1 MNKFLYKLRNGL
13 IAGLLLL
20 GITNISLAE
29 SKAQKSAEQAEPEKG
44 IHGGRLLKEGDFVVE
59 LSIFETGIP
68 PEFRT
73 WATLNGEPVNPNN
86 VSLKIVL
93 SRLGGIKDHINFMPQ
108 DDFLRGD
115 MEIYE
120 PHSFVVTIQAKY
132 QDKEYEWRYD
142 NFEGRVMIQS
152 DIAKAM
158 EIKTEIAS
166 EALLNE
172 TIKSYGKLAALPEK
186 MVDISAR
193 FDGLIKNV
201 FVNLG
206 QKVKKGQRLLVI
218 ESDESLKSYDITS
231 PMDGYITKRNATAGE
246 HTRDR
251 VLFKIENHDNLM
263 AEFLVFPSKI
273 NLIKEG
279 LKVDFYVTEMNVKS
293 QGIITQIDRNL
304 QTNQSTV
311 VRVLVD
317 NKSGL
322 LSPGMFIKGD
332 IEVSEFMA
340 SLAVKRNALQRFRDF
355 TVVYAKFGN
364 EYEVRML
371 ELGRVSGDWV
381 EVLGG
386 LKPGTEYVTDNSY
399 IIKADIEKSGASHDH

>member
-1 MNKFLYKLRNGL
+1 MNIVLNTLRNGL
-13 IAGLLLL
+13 IAGILLL
-20 GITNISLAE
+20 GVTNISIAE
-29 SKAQKSAEQAEPEKG
+29 SKTQKSSEQAQPEKG

-59 LSIFETGIP
+59 LAIFETGVP

-73 WATLNGEPVNPNN
+73 WVTLNGEPVNPNN

-93 SRLGGIKDHINFMPQ
+93 ARLGGIEDHINFMPQ

-120 PHSFVVTIQAKY
+120 PHSFVVTLQAKY
-132 QDKEYEWRYD
+132 QDKEHEWRYD
-142 NFEGRVMIQS
+142 NFEGRVMIPS

-166 EALLNE
+166 EAMLNE

-206 QKVKKGQRLLVI
+206 QKVKKGQRLLTV
-218 ESDESLKSYDITS
+218 ESDESLKSYDITA
-231 PMDGYITKRNATAGE
+231 PMDGYITKRNATSGE
-246 HTRDR
+246 HTKDR
-251 VLFKIENHDNLM
+251 TLFKIENHDALV
-263 AEFLVFPSKI
+263 AEFLVFPSQRTAV
-273 NLIKEG
+273 KEG
-279 LKVDFYVTEMNVKS
+279 LDVSFSVNEMNGKF
-293 QGIITQIDRNL
+293 QGVITQIDRHL
-304 QTNQSTV
+304 QTNQSTI
-311 VRVLVD
+311 VRVEVE

-322 LSPGMFIKGD
+322 LSPGMFVKGE
-332 IEVSEFMA
+332 IVASEFTVP
-340 SLAVKRNALQRFRDF
+340 LAVKRNGLQRFRDF
-355 TVVYAKFGN
+355 TVVYAKFGD

-371 ELGRVSGDWV
+371 ELGRISGDWI